1 MVSFACFVTF
11 LLVLHECMDPDL
23 AFDRLMSLEAD
34 FIKEQEDD
42 ISTQFADEEE
52 EYMVAPDEVNYDEEK
67 AFDELI
73 ETINLKKGA
82 SQIYDIVGYEDKY
95 LQRDYSLGEREMPP
109 EDEQPDYYSL
119 PLETLL
125 EIDQVTNI
133 GIIEKFIEFK
143 DDYYKTENFLKAQ
156 AKNQF
161 ENHRDRS
168 E

>member
-1 MVSFACFVTF
+1 
-11 LLVLHECMDPDL
+11 MDPDL

-82 SQIYDIVGYEDKY
+82 S
-95 LQRDYSLGEREMPP
+95 
-109 EDEQPDYYSL
+109 
-119 PLETLL
+119 
-125 EIDQVTNI
+125 
-133 GIIEKFIEFK
+133 
-143 DDYYKTENFLKAQ
+143 
-156 AKNQF
+156 
-161 ENHRDRS
+161 
-168 E
+168 

>member
-1 MVSFACFVTF
+1 M
-11 LLVLHECMDPDL
+11 L
-23 AFDRLMSLEAD
+23 
-34 FIKEQEDD
+34 
-42 ISTQFADEEE
+42 
-52 EYMVAPDEVNYDEEK
+52 
-67 AFDELI
+67 
-73 ETINLKKGA
+73 
-82 SQIYDIVGYEDKY
+82 
-95 LQRDYSLGEREMPP
+95 P

-161 ENHRDRS
+161 ENHRNRS